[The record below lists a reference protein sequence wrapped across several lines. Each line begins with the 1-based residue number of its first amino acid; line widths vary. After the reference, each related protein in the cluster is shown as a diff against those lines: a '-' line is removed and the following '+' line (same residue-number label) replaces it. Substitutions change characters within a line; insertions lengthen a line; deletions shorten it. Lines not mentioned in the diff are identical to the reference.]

1 MRRADRLFHIVQ
13 LIRGRRL
20 TTAAFL
26 AQRLEVS
33 ERTVYRD
40 IADLQHQGVPIE
52 GEAGVGYRLGA
63 GFELPPLMF
72 SQDEA
77 KSLVASVR
85 LAQAWLD
92 PALARE
98 AENALGKILSVLP
111 VTVRAAAESLA
122 LYAPAASLEAEAKQT
137 LQLLQ
142 TVREAVHAR
151 RKLQLDYRDLSGSA
165 SQRVVRPLGCFFWGK
180 VWTLAAWCE
189 SRHDFRSFRVDRIAS
204 LEVLDDRF
212 KDESDKTLAKML
224 RHVGAT
230 LNT

>member
-26 AQRLEVS
+26 AERLEVS

-40 IADLQHQGVPIE
+40 VADLQHQGVPIE

-72 SQDEA
+72 TQEEA

-85 LAQAWLD
+85 LAQVWLD

-98 AENALGKILSVLP
+98 AETALGKILSVLP
-111 VTVRAAAESLA
+111 AAVRTAAESVA
-122 LYAPAASLEAEAKQT
+122 MYAPIVSTTALTPQT
-137 LQLLQ
+137 VQALQ
-142 TVREAVHAR
+142 TAREAVHAR
-151 RKLQLDYRDLSGSA
+151 RKLGFRYRDLSGKP

-189 SRHDFRSFRVDRIAS
+189 SRKDFRNFRIDRIEAIDV
-204 LEVLDDRF
+204 LEERF
-212 KDESDKTLAKML
+212 RDEPDKTLAQLL
-224 RHVGAT
+224 RNVGVNFSA
-230 LNT
+230 